1 MEIIPDYIS
10 EYGLHIIIGAVMGYI
25 VVRITSYY
33 ADKSAGKEDQNPD
46 NKQP

>member
-1 MEIIPDYIS
+1 MEVIPDYIS
-10 EYGLHIIIGAVMGYI
+10 EYGLHIIIGAVTGYI

-33 ADKSAGKEDQNPD
+33 ANKSVDKEDQNPG